1 MSEKLFVRNP
11 QSGLLE
17 VKEFASDSQLSLLRI
32 ADPVATNLV
41 QGYTNAKLIGDS
53 LLTVVPMEKETGRFP
68 AFGKEAF
75 VLRGD
80 LKRAVGGKVAT
91 LQTQNGY
98 VTMSLD
104 EYALGC
110 EIEKREMNEWAGSPD
125 QLVNGKLMQ
134 VTDSIMLYKEYLQAT
149 ALTTYTNYATGHH
162 QTGASLKWATD
173 GDPIVDFET
182 YVREPIEKANGK
194 GPNKAWFNQTA
205 WRLFRNNAQVLN
217 RIKYGGSAITPAQM
231 SLKAAAEL
239 LEVDEVLVGKAVEG
253 YSGALGADG
262 APKKSAVT
270 GRYLWEKA
278 NSSAMGGLIV
288 GNGSGIEPAFGYTWT
303 RKNSPIVESW
313 YKNENKSQ
321 RWDSEY
327 FFNAAVT
334 LNSAGAIIYSIA

>member
-1 MSEKLFVRNP
+1 MKYYVRNAE
-11 QSGLLE
+11 SGLLE

-41 QGYTNAKLIGDS
+41 QGYTNSKLIGGS
-53 LLTVVPMEKETGRFP
+53 LLTEVEMEKETGRFP

-91 LQTQNGY
+91 LQTQSGW

-110 EIEKREMNEWAGSPD
+110 EIENRERNEWAGSPD
-125 QLVNGKLMQ
+125 MLVNGKLNA
-134 VTDSIMLYKEYLQAT
+134 VTESLMLYKEYLQAT
-149 ALTTYTNYATGHH
+149 ALTTYTNYASTNY
-162 QTGASLKWATD
+162 QSGASLAWATT
-173 GDPIVDFET
+173 GDPIQDFET
-182 YVREPIEKANGK
+182 YVRQPIEKRNGR
-194 GPNKAWFNQTA
+194 GPNKAWFNPAA
-205 WRLFRNNAQVLN
+205 WKLFRNNSAVLN
-217 RIKYGGSAITPAQM
+217 RIKYGGSPITPSQL
-231 SLKAAAEL
+231 SLVAAAEL
-239 LEVDEVLVGKAVEG
+239 LEVDEVLVGRAVEG

-262 APKKSAVT
+262 APKKSALT

-288 GNGSGIEPAFGYTWT
+288 GNGSGIEPAFGYTWR

-321 RWDSEY
+321 RWDYEY
-327 FFNAAVT
+327 FFNAVVT
-334 LNSAGAIIYSIA
+334 LNDAGGIIYSIA